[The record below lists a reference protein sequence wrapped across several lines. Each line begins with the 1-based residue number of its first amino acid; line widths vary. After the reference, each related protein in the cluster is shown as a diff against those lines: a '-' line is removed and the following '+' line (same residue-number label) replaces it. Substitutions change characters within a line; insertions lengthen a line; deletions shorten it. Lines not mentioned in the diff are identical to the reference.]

1 MSTTTSKSSESISL
15 LIDSVRVARETEELA
30 NDTLDEIREQK
41 TLLHR
46 AWGNMRG
53 MMDTTWETEIV
64 TQRLASESR
73 SKTRNLWM
81 WLIGLCVL
89 NVILMFRIIDH
100 GRIL

>member
-1 MSTTTSKSSESISL
+1 MRNASKMSTTTSKSSESTSL

-53 MMDTTWETEIV
+53 MMDTYREMGNAQDLTLIY
-64 TQRLASESR
+64 
-73 SKTRNLWM
+73 KTN
-81 WLIGLCVL
+81 
-89 NVILMFRIIDH
+89 
-100 GRIL
+100 